1 IRKTYCQII
10 CQCQHFMLSV
20 SIMNFLASTSQV
32 KLIPNTIP
40 TMVHIADKPVK
51 KVKPVKPN
59 ISQEDSLVALSE
71 KASAQPGNS
80 LPPNKNL
87 ERFIFCLPKNKPT
100 PTMSKKYNII
110 SIIIIVSKHIPPLK
124 SAYKKYSIK
133 TQNVTAVIYSGVN
146 YFSYHFE
153 RMITTPFQKYG

>member
-1 IRKTYCQII
+1 
-10 CQCQHFMLSV
+10 
-20 SIMNFLASTSQV
+20 MNFLASTSQV

-51 KVKPVKPN
+51 
-59 ISQEDSLVALSE
+59 

>member
-1 IRKTYCQII
+1 
-10 CQCQHFMLSV
+10 
-20 SIMNFLASTSQV
+20 MNFLASTSQV

-59 ISQEDSLVALSE
+59 ISQEDALVAVSE
-71 KASAQPGNS
+71 KAIAQPGNS
-80 LPPNKNL
+80 LPTHKNVDRSNFL
-87 ERFIFCLPKNKPT
+87 LPKNRPT
-100 PTMSKKYNII
+100 QTMSKKYNII

-133 TQNVTAVIYSGVN
+133 PQNVTAVIYSGV
-146 YFSYHFE
+146 
-153 RMITTPFQKYG
+153 

>member
-1 IRKTYCQII
+1 
-10 CQCQHFMLSV
+10 
-20 SIMNFLASTSQV
+20 MNFLASTSQV

-71 KASAQPGNS
+71 KSSAQPGNS
-80 LPPNKNL
+80 LPPNKNS
-87 ERFIFCLPKNKPT
+87 ERFNFCIPKNKPT
-100 PTMSKKYNII
+100 PTIHKKSNII
-110 SIIIIVSKHIPPLK
+110 LIIIIVYRHIPSLK
-124 SAYKKYSIK
+124 SAYKKYTIK
-133 TQNVTAVIYSGVN
+133 YQNVTAVIYSSET

-153 RMITTPFQKYG
+153 PMITTPFQKYG

>member
-1 IRKTYCQII
+1 RTAKKSVSVNTLC
-10 CQCQHFMLSV
+10 LSV

-71 KASAQPGNS
+71 KASAQPSNS

-87 ERFIFCLPKNKPT
+87 ERFNFCLPKNKT
-100 PTMSKKYNII
+100 TTTMSKKYNII
-110 SIIIIVSKHIPPLK
+110 SIIIIVYKHIPPLK

-133 TQNVTAVIYSGVN
+133 TQNVTTVIYSCVN

-153 RMITTPFQKYG
+153 RMIT

>member
-1 IRKTYCQII
+1 
-10 CQCQHFMLSV
+10 
-20 SIMNFLASTSQV
+20 
-32 KLIPNTIP
+32 
-40 TMVHIADKPVK
+40 K

-124 SAYKKYSIK
+124 SAYKKDRKSTRLNSSHVSISYAVFCLKKKKKKKYK
-133 TQNVTAVIYSGVN
+133 T
-146 YFSYHFE
+146 
-153 RMITTPFQKYG
+153 

>member
-1 IRKTYCQII
+1 SVSVITLC
-10 CQCQHFMLSV
+10 LSV

-71 KASAQPGNS
+71 NARAQPGNS

-87 ERFIFCLPKNKPT
+87 DLSIFFLPKNRAT
-100 PTMSKKYNII
+100 RTMSRKYHI
-110 SIIIIVSKHIPPLK
+110 SSLIIIVSKHIPWLK